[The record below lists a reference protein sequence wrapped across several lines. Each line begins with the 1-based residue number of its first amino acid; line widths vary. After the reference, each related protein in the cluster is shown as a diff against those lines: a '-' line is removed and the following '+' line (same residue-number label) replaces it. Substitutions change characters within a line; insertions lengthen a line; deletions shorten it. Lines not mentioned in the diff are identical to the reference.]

1 MVRGLE
7 TFRSYF
13 QGHEDCYVLIGGTA
27 CDLWMGAAG
36 LPFRATKDLDV
47 VLVITALRPSFVAR
61 FWEFVKAAKYESLQ
75 QSEQRPEFYRFT
87 GTSDEAYP
95 FMIELLCK
103 NVLDLPEGTH
113 LTPIPVDED
122 ISSLSA
128 ILLDDVYYQFVM
140 ATRTEIE
147 GVPTIPAHCLMAL
160 KAKAYL
166 DLLGRR
172 EEGDP
177 NVKGS
182 DIKKHR
188 NDVFR
193 LYVTLAADDRFDLP
207 DQLAADLR
215 RFLDTIPE
223 SDQSAIQ
230 AAVGRVNM
238 PDFNEA
244 NTGIRRNFGL

>member
-7 TFRSYF
+7 TFRSHF
-13 QGHEDCYVLIGGTA
+13 LGFEDSYVLIGGTA

-47 VLVITALRPSFVAR
+47 VLVVEALRPGFVAR

-75 QSEQRPEFYRFT
+75 QSERRPEFYRFT

-95 FMIELLCK
+95 FMIELLSR

-113 LTPIPVDED
+113 LTPIPADED

-128 ILLDDVYYQFVM
+128 ILLDDAYYEFVM
-140 ATRTEIE
+140 ASRMEID
-147 GVPTIPAHCLMAL
+147 GVPTIPAQCLMPL
-160 KAKAYL
+160 KARAYL

-172 EEGDP
+172 EQGDP

-193 LYVTLAADDRFDLP
+193 LYVTLAAADRFDLP
-207 DQLAADLR
+207 DQLATDLR
-215 RFLDTIPE
+215 RFLNSIPE
-223 SDQSAIQ
+223 GERSAIQ
-230 AAVGRVNM
+230 AAVGSGNM
-238 PDFNEA
+238 PDFDETA
-244 NTGIRRNFGL
+244 AGMRRIFQL

>member
-7 TFRSYF
+7 TFRSHF
-13 QGHEDCYVLIGGTA
+13 QDYEDSYVLIGGTA

-36 LPFRATKDLDV
+36 LPFRATKDLDI
-47 VLVITALRPSFVAR
+47 VLVIEALSPAFVAR
-61 FWEFVKAAKYESLQ
+61 FWGFVRAAKYESLQ
-75 QSEQRPEFYRFT
+75 QGEQRPEFYRFT
-87 GTSDEAYP
+87 GTSDGAYP
-95 FMIELLCK
+95 FMIELLSR
-103 NVLDLPEGTH
+103 NVLELPEGTH
-113 LTPIPVDED
+113 LTPIPADDD

-128 ILLDDVYYQFVM
+128 ILLDDVYYHFVM
-140 ATRTEIE
+140 ATRTEID
-147 GVPTIPAHCLMAL
+147 GVPTIPAQCLMPL
-160 KAKAYL
+160 KARAYL
-166 DLLGRR
+166 DMVGRR
-172 EEGDP
+172 EEGAL

-223 SDQSAIQ
+223 GDRPAIQ
-230 AAVGRVNM
+230 AAVGRVSM

-244 NTGIRRNFGL
+244 AAGMRRIFQL